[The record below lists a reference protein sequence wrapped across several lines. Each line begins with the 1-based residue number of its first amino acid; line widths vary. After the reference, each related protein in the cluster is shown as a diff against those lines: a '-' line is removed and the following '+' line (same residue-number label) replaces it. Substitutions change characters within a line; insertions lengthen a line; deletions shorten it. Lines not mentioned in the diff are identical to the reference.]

1 MGKSCT
7 DMYIPRIS
15 GYCGKQ
21 FTLRRDIVYYESSD
35 FWKLRTAIRY
45 FDTDRER
52 WQYEV

>member
-1 MGKSCT
+1 M
-7 DMYIPRIS
+7 
-15 GYCGKQ
+15 
-21 FTLRRDIVYYESSD
+21 YYESSD